1 MEIKILIHAFMKFYS
16 LYACYETQSLYWY
29 MYIIFWMFVEIAS
42 VIAAYTATGAEQ
54 LSLNPGQLIQ
64 VRKKSPSGWWEGEL
78 QVCLKKK
85 PWKNTLQTYM
95 LWKECFV
102 SKYHIAFRMIKNGL
116 PESHCRL
123 VISDRK
129 FNYILYVL
137 RHYYAQIM
145 MITRPLDSL

>member
-1 MEIKILIHAFMKFYS
+1 MDVCRNSFCYCGIH
-16 LYACYETQSLYWY
+16 CYGGRATVTQPRSADTSPEEEPQ
-29 MYIIFWMFVEIAS
+29 WMVGGG
-42 VIAAYTATGAEQ
+42 T
-54 LSLNPGQLIQ
+54 PGMF
-64 VRKKSPSGWWEGEL
+64 G
-78 QVCLKKK
+78 KK
-85 PWKNTLQTYM
+85 PPEKTLFKLTCCEKSVF
-95 LWKECFV
+95 L

-116 PESHCRL
+116 RESHCKL